1 MSDARMEVD
10 EPRLRYQEEVQDDDV
25 PIVES
30 TDQVFR

>member
-1 MSDARMEVD
+1 MEVD
-10 EPRLRYQEEVQDDDV
+10 GPRLRYQEEVQDDDV